1 MRWWHLCHLRRILP
15 ILLSIHRRRGWVDS
29 LRDLRMCRIKRLCR
43 SWLLSLYIG
52 LSGRRALL
60 LLLLLSLLL
69 LLLLLCLLLLLSLLL
84 LLRDLGL
91 GIAVDRSTRGG
102 LTGSE
107 VVMGEPV
114 SRGNALGRLELQQA
128 LEEVDG
134 CMPSQHANTPGVKP
148 TLTYLEQRPLG

>member
-1 MRWWHLCHLRRILP
+1 MCHLCRVLP

-29 LRDLRMCRIKRLCR
+29 LRDLRMCGIKRLRR

-60 LLLLLSLLL
+60 LLLLLSLLLL

-91 GIAVDRSTRGG
+91 GIAVDRST
-102 LTGSE
+102 
-107 VVMGEPV
+107 GE
-114 SRGNALGRLELQQA
+114 G
-128 LEEVDG
+128 
-134 CMPSQHANTPGVKP
+134 
-148 TLTYLEQRPLG
+148 